1 MVTVHNKGAYILAL
15 GIDLGLAVSGSI
27 QALQIQM
34 HRYGTR
40 HAGLVGIYI
49 WCVHGPGLV
58 LHDIITGLAFFFN
71 AKKRM
76 VFGKPA
82 L

>member
-1 MVTVHNKGAYILAL
+1 MVTVHNEGAYILAL
-15 GIDLGLAVSGSI
+15 GIDLGLAFSGMI

-34 HRYGTR
+34 HRYGTVY
-40 HAGLVGIYI
+40 AWLVRIYI
-49 WCVHGPGLV
+49 WCVHGPRLV
-58 LHDIITGLAFFFN
+58 LQDIIIGLAFFFN
-71 AKKRM
+71 AKRM